1 LEGAVGEERDT
12 QIPMNPVDMQ
22 ALRQSLLAR
31 EFEKASDPKW
41 IREKLEVCAKYR
53 RTEFF
58 SSGVLHGHYDP
69 KDKMFLDFR
78 SKIIRDFSMISDVSL
93 VPFFSNGYQVRFVL
107 KPWF

>member
-31 EFEKASDPKW
+31 EFEKASDSEW
-41 IREKLEVCAKYR
+41 IREKLERCAKYGE
-53 RTEFF
+53 TEFL
-58 SSGVLHGHYDP
+58 SALIYGSCHRE
-69 KDKMFLDFR
+69 DKVFLDFR
-78 SKIIRDFSMISDVSL
+78 SRIIRDFSVISDVSL
-93 VPFFSNGYQVRFVL
+93 IPFPPHGSQLRFVL